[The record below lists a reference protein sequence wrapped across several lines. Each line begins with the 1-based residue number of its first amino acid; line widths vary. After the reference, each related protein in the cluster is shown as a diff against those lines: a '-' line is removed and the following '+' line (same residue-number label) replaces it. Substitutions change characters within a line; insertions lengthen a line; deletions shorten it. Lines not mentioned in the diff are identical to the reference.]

1 MTVQPTMLRPATP
14 RPAWQVVVG
23 LVLVLPALVLLITSY
38 VEPVFWTFKSSFNKF
53 SGMRA
58 LSGGGADES
67 VGFDNYRQAFEKG
80 LGGAIGYTLLLA
92 LLPLLAVVVV
102 APAVAWAAETTGRSG
117 RWVARGLLTF
127 PLVAFAP
134 FGLAVAHF
142 TDGHSQ
148 LSAFWLGTFG
158 FVTATAA
165 LLYLAAFRSGRSPW
179 PGVILGGMLAVLA
192 VVGIVLQ
199 EFAFALVFQ
208 NVAPDERSATPM
220 LQMTQNGFVYFN
232 FGLASAVS
240 SVVLVP
246 LLLLGAAAT
255 VLIIVTNLRFQ
266 VTSVVREARTWG
278 WGPLAGLLLIVLLVT
293 VIGIWPW
300 LSHITDDT
308 DRIPGTFVNTWIPP
322 LLAALIGVTVAGLAA
337 FGISGLRPLGRYSE
351 LLLLPF
357 GLFLFV
363 GNAPLVLREYAA
375 GATAGRLNTFL
386 ALVPPSRVTI
396 PALILLAMLFRGQ
409 ALRREVLH
417 QEGRPASWWSVIWPG
432 LPLLGLAYLA
442 TWFVQAQDTVWP
454 YVNGTNT
461 NPTGLY
467 AVFST
472 MQQYGYRGS
481 GDLPYARLLPLP
493 MLLLFLVLGVVA
505 QLLYADRVALHYG
518 LPERDHPPRT

>member
-38 VEPVFWTFKSSFNKF
+38 VEPVFWTFKSSFNKL
-53 SGMRA
+53 SGIRA
-58 LSGGGADES
+58 INGGGAGES
-67 VGFDNYRQAFEKG
+67 VGFDNYRDAFEHG

-92 LLPLLAVVVV
+92 LLPLLAVVLV
-102 APAVAWAAETTGRSG
+102 APAVAWAAETTGKAG

-127 PLVAFAP
+127 PLVAFTP
-134 FGLAVAHF
+134 FGIAVAHF
-142 TDGHSQ
+142 ADGHSQ

-158 FVTATAA
+158 FVTAAAA

-179 PGVILGGMLAVLA
+179 PGVILGGLLAVLA
-192 VVGIVLQ
+192 VVGVALQ

-208 NVAPDERSATPM
+208 NVPPDERHASPV
-220 LQMTQNGFVYFN
+220 LLSTQYGFVRFD
-232 FGLASAVS
+232 FGRAAAVS

-266 VTSVVREARTWG
+266 VSSVPREGRTWG
-278 WGPLAGLLLIVLLVT
+278 WGPLAGGLAIVLLIT
-293 VIGIWPW
+293 LIGIWPW
-300 LSHITDDT
+300 LSRITDDT
-308 DRIPGTFVNTWIPP
+308 DRLPATFVNTWVPP
-322 LLAALIGVTVAGLAA
+322 LISALIGVTVAALAA
-337 FGISGLRPLGRYSE
+337 FGISGLRPLGKYSE

-363 GNAPLVLREYAA
+363 GIGPLVLREYAA

-432 LPLLGLAYLA
+432 LPAFGLAFVA
-442 TWFVQAQDTVWP
+442 TWFVQGIDAAWP
-454 YVNGTNT
+454 YVNGTGQYPN
-461 NPTGLY
+461 GLY
-467 AVFST
+467 AVFTT
-472 MQQYGYRGS
+472 MQQFAAR
-481 GDLPYARLLPLP
+481 DELPLARLLPLP
-493 MLLLFLVLGVVA
+493 LLLVLLVVGIA
-505 QLLYADRVALHYG
+505 GQLWYLDRVAMHYG

>member
-38 VEPVFWTFKSSFNKF
+38 VEPVFWTFKSSFNRLSGLRTF
-53 SGMRA
+53 SGA
-58 LSGGGADES
+58 ATGES
-67 VGFDNYRQAFEKG
+67 VGFDNYRKAFENG
-80 LGGAIGYTLLLA
+80 LGGAIGTTLLLA

-102 APAVAWAAETTGRSG
+102 APAVAWAAETTGRTG

-127 PLVAFAP
+127 PLVAFTP
-134 FGLAVAHF
+134 FGIAVAHF
-142 TDGHSQ
+142 ADGHSQ

-158 FVTATAA
+158 VVTAAAA

-179 PGVILGGMLAVLA
+179 PGVVLGGLLAVLTVIGLA
-192 VVGIVLQ
+192 LQ
-199 EFAFALVFQ
+199 EFAFAQVFQ
-208 NVAPDERSATPM
+208 EATPV
-220 LQMTQNGFVYFN
+220 LQMTRYGFVNFN
-232 FGLASAVS
+232 FGVATAIS
-240 SVVLVP
+240 SVLLVP
-246 LLLLGAAAT
+246 LMLLGAAAT

-266 VTSVVREARTWG
+266 VTSAVTGVVREGRAWG
-278 WGPLAGLLLIVLLVT
+278 RGPLGGLLLIVLVVT
-293 VIGIWPW
+293 LIGIWPW
-300 LSHITDDT
+300 LSRITDDN
-308 DRIPGTFVNTWIPP
+308 DKLPATFANTWLPP
-322 LLAALIGVTVAGLAA
+322 LISTLIGVTVAGLAA

-363 GNAPLVLREYAA
+363 GVGPLVLREYAA

-432 LPLLGLAYLA
+432 LPMLGIAYLA
-442 TWFVQAQDTVWP
+442 TWFVQAQDALWP
-454 YVNGTNT
+454 FVNGTNT
-461 NPTGLY
+461 HPTGTY
-467 AVFST
+467 AVMIT
-472 MQQYGYRGS
+472 MQQYGRHL
-481 GDLPYARLLPLP
+481 DELPLARLLPLP
-493 MLLLFLVLGVVA
+493 MLLLFLVLGIAA

-518 LPERDHPPRT
+518 QPERDHPPRT